1 MKTPVIDSIRMA
13 SNDGIYPELDSIAGG
28 NRNKCGEALEPL
40 EKLLD
45 SLPLDTGTINKILD
59 LGADLFSAGA
69 ESGFRRG
76 FRIGARLMTECLAN
90 PEAPEMGG
98 GA

>member
-13 SNDGIYPELDSIAGG
+13 SNDGIYPELESIAGG
-28 NRNKCGEALEPL
+28 PRDKCGETLAPL

-45 SLPLDTGTINKILD
+45 SLPLDTGTTNKILD
-59 LGADLFSAGA
+59 LGADLFSVGA

-76 FRIGARLMTECLAN
+76 FRVGAQLMVESL
-90 PEAPEMGG
+90 EAPETGG